1 MQARSFTRPSNDATQ
16 LGFFSIS
23 SFQILPD
30 LIRVWFINFTM
41 DTMEPM
47 TNSADNAN
55 PIQDDL
61 HHRLN
66 FYFETMSKPWTSPLK
81 FSMHT
86 GLMCA
91 QDNSAKEIDICSF
104 IQGNLPESCLC
115 DFAYFNRLQ
124 FPPSE
129 DQTKV
134 SPSLHSALTFAARQA
149 GFHLKGNGS
158 SYTKKNLLSRKKF
171 PRGSTSPFG
180 SITYICG
187 RYDRYASQNK
197 DNTHQFTTLDPRAQ
211 NFRQVTLHNNQK
223 GNTRGS
229 DGKKGPRKS
238 HSTKA
243 ITTRDTCKF
252 RITVF
257 WDSIGYYIQR
267 GVGYTI
273 HCQHMRRF
281 AKDIPLSVRRWGES
295 VQQEV
300 GQLSKG
306 RITPASLRNYLR
318 NVHGIV
324 ASREQCRYASKV
336 YDADNE

>member
-1 MQARSFTRPSNDATQ
+1 MLKFYDPRWPTVMITLPIKHPHILRHAGLICIPGSHTWPTCWMDVQAQSFTRPSNDATQ

-81 FSMHT
+81 FTMHT

-238 HSTKA
+238 HSTNLPKPLPLEINA
-243 ITTRDTCKF
+243 SSVSLF
-252 RITVF
+252 
-257 WDSIGYYIQR
+257 SG
-267 GVGYTI
+267 
-273 HCQHMRRF
+273 
-281 AKDIPLSVRRWGES
+281 IP
-295 VQQEV
+295 
-300 GQLSKG
+300 
-306 RITPASLRNYLR
+306 
-318 NVHGIV
+318 
-324 ASREQCRYASKV
+324 
-336 YDADNE
+336 